1 MSSTLASG
9 SFRAGAGLPSSARRI
24 LVVDDDRPS
33 REGLGMALLREGHV
47 VETAGDAWEAIV
59 RLRAQ
64 PFDIAVV
71 DLDLPAVHGVEFG
84 GWDVVRIARAY
95 QAGIAVIV
103 LSADEDAVPAA
114 ETTLPRRRGPREA
127 HQPAGP
133 DGPRGRAARPGEH
146 TRTEPADRPVE
157 APPGARSPRP
167 CRTLSIWQHLASIFV
182 AAGRRWSDNG
192 DDDRSGGPDSRW
204 TSTPQEAQGCP
215 TRSHRL
221 PG

>member
-9 SFRAGAGLPSSARRI
+9 SLRAGGEVPSSARRI

-33 REGLGMALLREGHV
+33 REGLGVALLREGHV

-64 PFDIAVV
+64 PFDVAVV

-103 LSADEDAVPAA
+103 LSADEDGAPVAEPRALVTGVLAKPISLQDLTALVDALRVP
-114 ETTLPRRRGPREA
+114 ET
-127 HQPAGP
+127 
-133 DGPRGRAARPGEH
+133 RPG
-146 TRTEPADRPVE
+146 PS
-157 APPGARSPRP
+157 PP
-167 CRTLSIWQHLASIFV
+167 T
-182 AAGRRWSDNG
+182 GR
-192 DDDRSGGPDSRW
+192 
-204 TSTPQEAQGCP
+204 
-215 TRSHRL
+215 
-221 PG
+221 